1 MGLHFTPLPGPGVSP
16 PPFSVPHIMPTER
29 ISKLLD
35 DIRLLDAGRFELV
48 QALRGI
54 ILDLDPS
61 ISEEVKYGGLL
72 FSSGKPFCGVFSY
85 AKHVSLEFGEGASL
99 PDAFKVLEGA
109 GKFRRHIK
117 LLSVEDIRGKHVR
130 DYLVLARGLAAEP

>member
-1 MGLHFTPLPGPGVSP
+1 
-16 PPFSVPHIMPTER
+16 MPADR
-29 ISKLLD
+29 ISRLLD
-35 DIRLLDAGRFELV
+35 DIRLLDSGRFELV
-48 QALRGI
+48 QALREI
-54 ILDLDPS
+54 ILGLAPS
-61 ISEEVKYGGLL
+61 VSEEVKYGGLL
-72 FSSGKPFCGVFSY
+72 FSSGKPFCGIFSY
-85 AKHVSLEFGEGASL
+85 TKHVSLEVGEGASL